1 MRRLPVYQYSDVI
14 SGNLVDLL
22 SSFLIDIKQTVLLNG
37 QTSEWW
43 NVTAG
48 SILGPLLFLIY
59 ISNLSGDLSFKGK
72 LFADDAS
79 PFSVTHDV
87 TSSANELNNN
97 LKKISDWAF
106 QWEIIFNPGPSK
118 HAQEVIFI
126 RKLKNISHPP
136 LVFNNANVSS
146 WKSQKHLGVLLDSK
160 LTFEEH
166 YKAELNKT
174 SRIIW
179 LLRKLQS
186 LLLRAALIT
195 IYKAF
200 VRSHLDYDY
209 VFYDQTFNASF
220 HEKLESIQYNACLA
234 LTGAIRGTSKEKI
247 YQELGLESLQ
257 IRRWYRKL
265 CLFYKIYKY
274 KFPSYLYSIIP
285 TTNTY
290 HTFRNSDKISYFKT
304 KHNCFK
310 NSFFS
315 SVIIEWNKLDPSL
328 RRCDSYN
335 VFRNNILKFIRLSS
349 NLFFNCY
356 NPIGIKYITQ
366 IPLGLSHLR
375 EHKFKHSFQDTLNPI
390 CSCGNDVESATHFFL
405 HCPMYSNERYTV

>member
-22 SSFLIDIKQTVLLNG
+22 SSFLTDIKQTVLLNG

-166 YKAELNKT
+166 CKAVFNKINRT
-174 SRIIW
+174 IR
-179 LLRKLQS
+179 LLQKLQS
-186 LLLRAALIT
+186 LLPWAVLTT
-195 IYKAF
+195 IYKTF
-200 VRSHLDYDY
+200 VRPHLDYGE
-209 VFYDQTFNASF
+209 FAYDQAFNTSF
-220 HEKLESIQYNACLA
+220 HEKLESIQYNTCLT
-234 LTGAIRGTSKEKI
+234 LTGEIRGTSKEKV

-257 IRRWYRKL
+257 IHRWYRNL
-265 CLFYKIYKY
+265 CLFYKIYK
-274 KFPSYLYSIIP
+274 
-285 TTNTY
+285 N
-290 HTFRNSDKISYFKT
+290 
-304 KHNCFK
+304 
-310 NSFFS
+310 
-315 SVIIEWNKLDPSL
+315 
-328 RRCDSYN
+328 
-335 VFRNNILKFIRLSS
+335 
-349 NLFFNCY
+349 
-356 NPIGIKYITQ
+356 
-366 IPLGLSHLR
+366 
-375 EHKFKHSFQDTLNPI
+375 
-390 CSCGNDVESATHFFL
+390 
-405 HCPMYSNERYTV
+405 